1 MWRAMAGLI
10 LAAAVAGSFTCL
22 LPSAIDGDTLRCANM
37 PMSVRLAGIDTPE
50 MPGHCRPGRACTAG
64 DPYAARDHLRG
75 LMRWHLVE
83 CVDTGSDRY
92 GRIIGRCSAGGTDL
106 SCAMLGSGLAVP
118 RYGSIDC
125 VGYRPRPGSGLLPTW
140 LTGTS
145 PWLLIGVMW
154 LAFVNLRQWHMAA
167 THWPRRGS
175 FRRFG
180 REAGLAPF
188 LGLALLGG
196 WPAAMRALV
205 RLNAGRQQERLE
217 QAMVVIATLHVG
229 LALGAGLWWL
239 SG

>member
-1 MWRAMAGLI
+1 MAGLI
-10 LAAAVAGSFTCL
+10 LLAATAGSFACL
-22 LPSAIDGDTLRCANM
+22 LPSAIDGDTLRCANQ
-37 PMSVRLAGIDTPE
+37 SRTLRLAGIDTPE
-50 MPGHCRPGRACTAG
+50 MPGHCRPGRACTVG

-83 CVDTGSDRY
+83 CADNGSDRY
-92 GRIIGRCSAGGTDL
+92 GRLIARCSAGGTDL
-106 SCAMLGSGLAVP
+106 SCAMLASGLAVP

-125 VGYRPRPGSGLLPTW
+125 SGDRTPPETGPLPNW
-140 LTGTS
+140 WAGPS
-145 PWLLIGVMW
+145 PWLLISLMW
-154 LAFVNLRQWHMAA
+154 LAFVNLRQWQMAA

-180 REAGLAPF
+180 RTAGLAPF

-205 RLNAGRQQERLE
+205 QLNAGRQQQRLE
-217 QAMVVIATLHVG
+217 QAMIAIATLHVG
-229 LALGAGLWWL
+229 LALALGIWWL